1 MQAIVTK
8 YIPPTDTKGPRI
20 KATAMAGSVIIRYD
34 HELDH
39 DEPFRKAAQA
49 LCDKFGWDWKLIGG
63 GLPDGS
69 MVWVQMPKQP
79 SLADQLQ
86 SIAQG
91 ETWCATSLNRAL
103 GYCNNDAERSTIQAY
118 LHGRATT
125 DDRFRLQ
132 TIVLRIAA

>member
-34 HELDH
+34 HELSH

-49 LCDKFGWDWKLIGG
+49 LCAKFGWDWQMIGG

-69 MVWVQMPKQP
+69 MVWVKLP
-79 SLADQLQ
+79 
-86 SIAQG
+86 
-91 ETWCATSLNRAL
+91 
-103 GYCNNDAERSTIQAY
+103 
-118 LHGRATT
+118 
-125 DDRFRLQ
+125 
-132 TIVLRIAA
+132 